1 MKLKNVIKRTNSSIL
16 YLLFFTI
23 FMGELMSSNSL
34 PKYYTKS
41 LENGLQI
48 VAIPMDNGSN
58 VVSTDIFYKVGS
70 KDEKMGKSGIAHMLE
85 HLNFKSTKNLKSGE
99 FDEIVKGFGGV
110 NNASTSFDYTHYYIK
125 SSSKNMAKSLELFAE
140 LMENLTLK
148 DEEFQPERDVV
159 AEERRWRTDNNPMGY
174 MQFRLFNNA
183 YIYHPYHWTPIGF
196 MNDIKN
202 WDIKDIKNFHS
213 TFYQPK
219 NAIVVVAGDINKDEV
234 FEQTKKYFNNI
245 KNDKEIVRQ
254 SYTVEPKQDGAKR
267 LIVKKDSQVEMLA
280 MAYHI
285 PSFEHKD
292 QVALSA
298 LSELLSSGKSSIL
311 HKVLVNEKKLV
322 NSIYAYNIE
331 LKDPGLFLFFAVC
344 NQDVKTK
351 TVEKEI
357 LKIIKDIKKGN
368 ISKKDIEK
376 IKINTKADFI
386 FSLEN
391 SSSVASLLGSYFVRD
406 NIKPLFEYE
415 EDIEKLKK
423 SDIIEVAKKYLIK
436 DNSTTVILKKG
447 EKDEKKS
454 FKITT
459 KNRKKANI

>member
-1 MKLKNVIKRTNSSIL
+1 
-16 YLLFFTI
+16 
-23 FMGELMSSNSL
+23 MGELMSSNSL

-58 VVSTDIFYKVGS
+58 VVSTDVFYKVGS

-125 SSSKNMAKSLELFAE
+125 SSSKNMGKSLELFAE
-140 LMENLTLK
+140 LMQNLTLK

-202 WDIKDIKNFHS
+202 WNIEDIRNFHS

-219 NAIVVVAGDINKDEV
+219 NAIIVVAGDINKDEV
-234 FEQTKKYFNNI
+234 FEQTKKYFDNI
-245 KNDKEIVRQ
+245 KNSKEIIRQ

-267 LIVKKDSQVEMLA
+267 LIIKKDSQVEMLA

-285 PSFEHKD
+285 PNFEHKD

-311 HKVLVNEKKLV
+311 HKVLVDEKKLV

-351 TVEKEI
+351 DVEKEI

-415 EDIEKLKK
+415 QNIEKLKK

-447 EKDEKKS
+447 EKDEKEEL
-454 FKITT
+454 
-459 KNRKKANI
+459 